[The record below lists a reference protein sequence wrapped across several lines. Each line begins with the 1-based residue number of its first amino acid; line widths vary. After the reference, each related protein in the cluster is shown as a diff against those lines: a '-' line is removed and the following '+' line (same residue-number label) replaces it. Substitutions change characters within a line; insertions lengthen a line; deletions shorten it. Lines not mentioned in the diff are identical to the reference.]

1 MLPFG
6 NIGERDP
13 SFMLLVFHLS
23 DAGGSLFLCGLAGAS
38 NAAGPAVAP
47 LLSFQGC
54 AREYLLMLSY
64 THVSAWSLSAKG
76 A

>member
-6 NIGERDP
+6 DMGERDP
-13 SFMLLVFHLS
+13 SFLLLVFHLS
-23 DAGGSLFLCGLAGAS
+23 DAGGSPLLCGLAAAS
-38 NAAGPAVAP
+38 NAAAPAIAP

-54 AREYLLMLSY
+54 AREHFFMLSC
-64 THVSAWSLSAKG
+64 THALVWNLSEEG